1 MINEGFF
8 NLIAFGYLAI
18 GAVTLHRLVRNW
30 HSFFSKS
37 LIYYDRELVWP
48 VALFVLGPI
57 GVLVHE
63 LSHYFFAIHYG
74 ASEVEMHYRVY
85 WGFVTYATTQPFDSF
100 QRLAITV
107 AGPASG
113 VFLGVGAVI
122 VGLLIPDR
130 IALKSTLVAFGL
142 FEAFHSLIGYSL
154 MDMTYESRAIFTAY
168 IPPFPVSSGPLRR
181 PSMLCHR
188 PCWFSLGDG

>member
-85 WGFVTYATTQPFDSF
+85 WGFVTYATTQPFDSD
-100 QRLAITV
+100 QRM
-107 AGPASG
+107 GP
-113 VFLGVGAVI
+113 I
-122 VGLLIPDR
+122 WR
-130 IALKSTLVAFGL
+130 T
-142 FEAFHSLIGYSL
+142 
-154 MDMTYESRAIFTAY
+154 
-168 IPPFPVSSGPLRR
+168 
-181 PSMLCHR
+181 
-188 PCWFSLGDG
+188 